1 MLVVLVLTVWPGLLV
16 LGVLLVR
23 CWWCAGCGVG
33 VGAAGAGWAGN
44 SSGLVRMYV
53 RTLGG
58 AGYAGGVAAAGG
70 DGGAA
75 AVGACCC
82 W

>member
-1 MLVVLVLTVWPGLLV
+1 MVSAL
-16 LGVLLVR
+16 VLLVQ
-23 CWWCAGCGVG
+23 VG
-33 VGAAGAGWAGN
+33 LAIPAV
-44 SSGLVRMYV
+44 LYVRTYV